1 MLKTII
7 DQEIN
12 AREKILETDPDKLL
26 DKIGRA
32 YGILQNSHLLSSNE
46 CMNLVSLVR
55 FGVDLEMFSEE
66 MRNIVDRLF
75 IECQPGHIQHHAG
88 KSIDTSER
96 DAYRS
101 EYLRKQFEN
110 VDKPENSILKVTTGE
125 ESANTESNDEEENEK
140 G

>member
-1 MLKTII
+1 
-7 DQEIN
+7 
-12 AREKILETDPDKLL
+12 
-26 DKIGRA
+26 
-32 YGILQNSHLLSSNE
+32 
-46 CMNLVSLVR
+46 
-55 FGVDLEMFSEE
+55 

-96 DAYRS
+96 DTYRS

-110 VDKPENSILKVTTGE
+110 VDKPVNSILKATNGE
-125 ESANTESNDEEENEK
+125 ENADTEPNNEEENEK